1 MRKIYFFVGGTAL
14 IILAASFLWYARLI
28 PGNQPTKE
36 KVYRIGIL
44 VRGSGYETA
53 VAGYRR
59 KMKELGYEEGRNVS
73 YDVRF
78 VSAKEEV
85 NGAIQDFIAKGVDL
99 IHTYSTPA
107 TQAAYAMTKDM
118 LHPIPVVFGSMGD
131 PLLSGVIK
139 DFGRPG
145 TNVTGVTSLS
155 TELTARRV
163 ELVREISPLARRIAM
178 PHTAVENGDVAATR
192 SVTIAQDAAKKLGMT
207 MVLFPVRV
215 KEDNEAAAKKILRKD
230 VDGIIVGGDSLV
242 WSSIEVYIAQAIKE
256 KIPFAAFDLSQV
268 KKGALVGFGPDF
280 AVSGEQAAVLTNQIL
295 RGRSP
300 AYIPIEVP
308 RTLLLAINRK
318 TATAIGITFSEAFL
332 KKADVIIDE

>member
-1 MRKIYFFVGGTAL
+1 MRKVYFLAWGGVL
-14 IILAASFLWYARLI
+14 IIVVISALWYARLI
-28 PGNQPTKE
+28 PGNRGGRE

-44 VRGSGYETA
+44 VRGSGYEAA

-59 KMKELGYEEGRNVS
+59 KMKELGYEEGRDVA

-85 NGAIQDFIAKGVDL
+85 NRAIQDFISKSVDL

-118 LHPIPVVFGSMGD
+118 PRPIPVVFGSMGD

-163 ELVREISPLARRIAM
+163 ELVREISPGTRRIAM
-178 PHTAVENGDVAATR
+178 PHTAAENGDIAATR
-192 SVTIAQDAAKKLGMT
+192 SVAIAQETAGKLGMT
-207 MVLFPVRV
+207 MVLFPVHI
-215 KEDNEAAAKKILRKD
+215 KEDNDVAAKKILRED

-242 WSSIEVYIAQAIKE
+242 WGGIDAYIAQAIKQ

-300 AYIPIEVP
+300 ADIPVEVP
-308 RTLLLAINRK
+308 RKLLLAINQK
-318 TATAIGITFSEAFL
+318 TAAAIGITFSEEFL